1 MKTSYLFAL
10 FLILQIC
17 SLSGSVANSKPN
29 IILIQ
34 ADDLGW
40 DDLAVHGNQFVD
52 TPALDKLAAEGIQF
66 KQFYVNSVC
75 APTRASLLTGRHFL
89 RTGVSHVHGG
99 KDFVNLNE
107 TLLSETLKING
118 YRTGMW
124 GKWHSGKTNGYFPWQ
139 RGFDEAYMAQL
150 YKHENSEGLLNGKTV
165 QHQKWASEVITD
177 YAIDFPAPARLHL
190 KSVCYC

>member
-1 MKTSYLFAL
+1 MKFQRMKTSYLFAL

-17 SLSGSVANSKPN
+17 SLSGSVTNSKPN

-75 APTRASLLTGRHFL
+75 APTRA
-89 RTGVSHVHGG
+89 
-99 KDFVNLNE
+99 
-107 TLLSETLKING
+107 
-118 YRTGMW
+118 
-124 GKWHSGKTNGYFPWQ
+124 
-139 RGFDEAYMAQL
+139 
-150 YKHENSEGLLNGKTV
+150 
-165 QHQKWASEVITD
+165 
-177 YAIDFPAPARLHL
+177 
-190 KSVCYC
+190 